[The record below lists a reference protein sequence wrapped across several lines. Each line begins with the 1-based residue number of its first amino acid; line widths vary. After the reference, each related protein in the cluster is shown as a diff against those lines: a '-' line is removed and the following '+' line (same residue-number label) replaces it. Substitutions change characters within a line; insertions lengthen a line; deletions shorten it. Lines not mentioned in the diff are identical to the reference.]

1 MVQNELL
8 EMNNVGVIVEE
19 KRYNRRKS
27 RVELA
32 KSKCGGLCD
41 IKQTLCTKWENGP
54 NLRGVICIL
63 PFKIID

>member
-32 KSKCGGLCD
+32 KSKCGGLC
-41 IKQTLCTKWENGP
+41 KTNVVHQMGKWAKLEGCNMYFTL
-54 NLRGVICIL
+54 
-63 PFKIID
+63 